1 MLRAVA
7 ENTRVVFIAN
17 PNNPTGTWVS
27 AAELRKF
34 LECVSASVIVV
45 VDEAYFEYVNEPDY
59 PNAMQWVEEFP
70 NLLVTRTFSKAYGL
84 ASLRVGYGVS
94 QPELADLLN
103 RVRQPFNVNSL
114 AQLAA
119 VAALVDDEHL
129 QKSIRVNQEGMAQLT
144 QGFESL
150 GLAFVPSVGNFIA
163 LQIGENA
170 SAVYEGLLREGV
182 IVRPV
187 DNYAMPGYLRISIGL
202 AEENNRLLRAL
213 GKVIRL

>member
-1 MLRAVA
+1 
-7 ENTRVVFIAN
+7 
-17 PNNPTGTWVS
+17 
-27 AAELRKF
+27 
-34 LECVSASVIVV
+34 
-45 VDEAYFEYVNEPDY
+45 
-59 PNAMQWVEEFP
+59 
-70 NLLVTRTFSKAYGL
+70 
-84 ASLRVGYGVS
+84 
-94 QPELADLLN
+94 
-103 RVRQPFNVNSL
+103 
-114 AQLAA
+114 LAA